1 MSSILTWRLTPDNN
15 ALMGESETDRLDAQL
30 DVWTRE
36 IPDLDRAT
44 EGIVQ
49 RIHKISRALSQTM
62 EANLTE
68 YGLAGRTYRVLGRLR
83 YEGKPYR
90 VSAGELAD
98 HLGLSSG
105 AMTNRLDRLEQAGLV
120 RRVPDPQDRR
130 GVLVEPTK
138 AGHAAWDS
146 AVAAQAEY
154 EKLIASALSDQE
166 KEQLHNLLRRL
177 MGAFSKEALEAG
189 KRKAH
194 AEDD

>member
-1 MSSILTWRLTPDNN
+1 MSSVLRWRLWAWNN
-15 ALMGESETDRLDAQL
+15 PCMAQTETDRLDAQL

-49 RIHKISRALSQTM
+49 RIHKISRAFSQTM
-62 EANLTE
+62 EANLAE
-68 YGLAGRTYRVLGRLR
+68 YGLAARTYRVLGRLR

-120 RRVPDPQDRR
+120 RRVPDP
-130 GVLVEPTK
+130 
-138 AGHAAWDS
+138 
-146 AVAAQAEY
+146 
-154 EKLIASALSDQE
+154 
-166 KEQLHNLLRRL
+166 
-177 MGAFSKEALEAG
+177 
-189 KRKAH
+189 
-194 AEDD
+194 

>member
-1 MSSILTWRLTPDNN
+1 
-15 ALMGESETDRLDAQL
+15 MGESATDRLDAQL

-49 RIHKISRALSQTM
+49 RIHKISRAFGQTM
-62 EANLTE
+62 DSNLTE
-68 YGLAGRTYRVLGRLR
+68 YGLSGRAYRVLGRLR

-154 EKLIASALSDQE
+154 EKVIASALSEKE
-166 KEQLHNLLRRL
+166 KEQLHSLLRRL
-177 MGAFSKEALEAG
+177 MGAFSKDALEAG

>member
-1 MSSILTWRLTPDNN
+1 
-15 ALMGESETDRLDAQL
+15 MGESVTDRLDAQL

-49 RIHKISRALSQTM
+49 RIHKISRAFDQTM
-62 EANLTE
+62 DSNLAE
-68 YGLAGRTYRVLGRLR
+68 YGLSARAYRVLGRLR

-154 EKLIASALSDQE
+154 EKVIASALSEKE
-166 KEQLHNLLRRL
+166 KEQLHSLLRRL
-177 MGAFSKEALEAG
+177 MGAFSKDALEAG

>member
-1 MSSILTWRLTPDNN
+1 MKKT
-15 ALMGESETDRLDAQL
+15 ETDRLDAQL

-36 IPDLDRAT
+36 IPGLDRTT

-49 RIHKISRALSQTM
+49 RIHKISRSITQTM
-62 EANLTE
+62 ETTLSE
-68 YGLAGRTYRVLGRLR
+68 FGLAGRAYRVLGRLR

-90 VSAGELAD
+90 VSAGELAEY
-98 HLGLSSG
+98 LGLSSG

-120 RRVPDPQDRR
+120 RRLPDPTDRR

-146 AVAAQAEY
+146 AVSAQAEY
-154 EKLIASALSDQE
+154 EKLIASALSDAE

-177 MGAFSKEALEAG
+177 MAAYFQHVSQAG
-189 KRKAH
+189 KRTKPGRH
-194 AEDD
+194 DDEAGD